1 MRRRRDRKAAAAPIS
16 AAVALALLSSSALS
30 AGSEGIDRPAPPPA
44 AEQPAPPSTPQPQT
58 APDVFALTGVE
69 TAVERDQPEIC
80 AVFSKIP
87 DPEQPVSGP
96 TGGLIGLTAEE
107 GEAAPVNLTRRGRSL
122 CLGGLEHARRY
133 RLTFSG
139 DLRAVDGRMLGSGV
153 DRTVETAERRPS
165 LAFRDAGFL
174 LSRVGDGR
182 ADGDL
187 ALRSINVATATVR
200 LLRLTNVEGVERAY
214 FEAGDPA
221 LVDRLAKDA
230 KEVWSGA
237 IALGPLRNRALTT
250 PLPLTA
256 VAGKLEPGVYVA
268 AAEAEGERTRQWFIV
283 SDLAVNTVTGDD
295 GLLVFA
301 RSRASAEPM
310 EGVTLKIANR
320 DRSEAAVTRTGPD
333 GLARIDSA
341 QLAGAGERTPQVL
354 LARRGADVAVVEL
367 SGPRNALG
375 VEADE
380 NPFQRS
386 RLDAF
391 IGLDRPVYAPGDTL
405 NAVAL
410 LRDTDGREAAGEKL
424 IAELRRPDGAP
435 AARLP
440 LTDDAAAA
448 GGGYAFSLRLPGAAQ
463 SGDWRLSLHEEADG
477 EEVGA
482 ATLRVSDA
490 RPLGLTLALDAAVDF
505 PGEREAAPPDARPA
519 PDARPTVR
527 LNLHVAAA
535 NGRPVAG
542 MSGQVYVAAR
552 RPQTDLPQFP
562 GYVFSQDLPPGERKL
577 LGSFTA
583 DAQGR
588 ATLQLP
594 LPDGLPF
601 RSAFDARIEA
611 EAQVAGAPAA
621 RAEILL
627 PYRPRPVAVGL
638 RPRFEG
644 PGAPDG
650 ATVAFDVVAVDGA
663 SGRPVEVKGLTYEL
677 VREETAFE
685 WFDNQGRWDYRQ
697 AVRDR
702 VTAGGALDVGTGG
715 PAVISEPVGAGRYR
729 LEARDPATGAVAS
742 HRFAAGWWMSPQAGA
757 RPDRVEVTAIRPGAR
772 AEGKAWVFVRPPYAG
787 EVLILVAD
795 QRVRRAETR
804 AIGPDGA
811 FIEIPADYGARGGAH
826 VAAVAFA
833 APDPAYRGPP
843 RRAAGSAWLP
853 SLDGPHRL
861 TTTLEAVPATDSAPA
876 QIKLRALNSRK
887 EGGAAEPIHA
897 VAALLPADAAENAFG
912 DPVRRFFGEQPL
924 GVSVRDIYG
933 KLISPPDRKAER
945 EESAARPVV
954 AVKPGALWLSDI
966 LHLNADGETVVTVVP
981 PPGTPAGAYRVTV
994 LTWDAT
1000 AMGRA
1005 ETTLTLPTGAPPVP
1019 GPTRPFVSAPT
1030 GWRRDRVIDI
1040 PANGDAPRPDFP
1052 AGPALLLTEAA
1063 ALPDLDLGEA
1073 AGKQINPLPPLGAQ
1087 AAAARLI
1094 GLASLRLPGFERD
1107 RAAAAALDEL
1117 LAMQRPDGAFSAWSP
1132 TGAADPWLT
1141 AYALDAL
1148 NRRRRSDGDAP
1159 DPAVAA
1165 AVGVAESAARDWL
1178 RRWWDGCR
1186 TDPANLSSCVYALA
1200 MLTEAKK
1207 LDAGAVAFFA
1217 EGFALQLPSELA
1229 RAHLAAAWDNVGDR
1243 RQTEAALARV
1253 AGGRRVDAVTRD
1265 QHGSAVRDHGSAV
1278 RDHGSAVRDAAAAVA
1293 VMAERRAGADMLTA
1307 AVQRLQRTRAA
1318 TFFLS
1323 EQEAAWLL
1331 SAARALT
1338 PPGAATPGLILPPA
1352 TGGLMSPPATGET
1365 PVLRNGEAAPARFS
1379 LLLPADDAADPA
1391 AGKLTQRLTDLTG
1404 RDADPAAT
1412 APGDALAVTFEAT
1425 FEPED
1430 RPRLLRLSARP
1441 PDNTQALTAP
1451 APITEDDKTDKPAV
1465 EALRSRTDASGVT
1478 AVILVPPGVGKVKLS
1493 YLLRVVGPGPATGG
1507 GAVIE
1512 SLGRGGRV
1520 GRLISRGG

>member
-16 AAVALALLSSSALS
+16 LIVGLALLSSSALS
-30 AGSEGIDRPAPPPA
+30 AGSEGTDRSAPPA
-44 AEQPAPPSTPQPQT
+44 ADSAVSPSGQPPQT

-87 DPEQPVSGP
+87 DPEQPAGGP
-96 TGGLIGLTAEE
+96 TGGLVGLTTEE

-139 DLRAVDGRMLGSGV
+139 DLRAVDGRTLGSGV
-153 DRTVETAERRPS
+153 DRTVETTERRPS

-182 ADGDL
+182 TDGDL

-200 LLRLTNVEGVERAY
+200 LLRLANAEGVERAY

-221 LVDRLAKDA
+221 LVERLAKDA

-250 PLPLTA
+250 PLPLAA

-341 QLAGAGERTPQVL
+341 QLSGAGERTPQVL

-440 LTDDAAAA
+440 LTDADAAS

-490 RPLGLTLALDAAVDF
+490 RPLGLTLALDAAIDF
-505 PGEREAAPPDARPA
+505 PGEREAAASDARPA
-519 PDARPTVR
+519 PDARPLVR
-527 LNLHVAAA
+527 LNLRVAAA

-621 RAEILL
+621 RAETLL

-715 PAVISEPVGAGRYR
+715 PALISEPVGAGRYR
-729 LEARDPATGAVAS
+729 LEVRDPAGGAVAS

-861 TTTLEAVPATDSAPA
+861 TTTLEAVPATDSTPA

-887 EGGAAEPIHA
+887 EGAAAEPIHA

-933 KLISPPDRKAER
+933 KLISPPDRKTER

-966 LHLNADGETVVTVVP
+966 LHLNADGEAVLTVVP
-981 PPGTPAGAYRVTV
+981 PPGAPAGTYRVAV
-994 LTWDAT
+994 LTWDAA

-1005 ETTLTLPTGAPPVP
+1005 ETSLTLPAGAAPAPA
-1019 GPTRPFVSAPT
+1019 PTRPFVSAPT

-1040 PANGDAPRPDFP
+1040 AANSEAPGPDSP
-1052 AGPALLLTEAA
+1052 AGPAVLLTEAA
-1063 ALPDLDLGEA
+1063 AVADLDIGEA

-1094 GLASLRLPGFERD
+1094 GLASLRLPGFDRD
-1107 RAAAAALDEL
+1107 RAVIAALDEL
-1117 LAMQRPDGAFSAWSP
+1117 LAMQRPDGAFAAWSP

-1148 NRRRRSDGDAP
+1148 NRRRRSDGDAT
-1159 DPAVAA
+1159 DPAA

-1178 RRWWDGCR
+1178 RRWWDGCW

-1229 RAHLAAAWDNVGDR
+1229 RAHLAAAWDNVGER
-1243 RQTEAALARV
+1243 RQAEAALARV
-1253 AGGRRVDAVTRD
+1253 AGGRRVEV
-1265 QHGSAVRDHGSAV
+1265 VV

-1293 VMAERRAGADMLTA
+1293 VMAERRAPADMLTA
-1307 AVQRLQRTRAA
+1307 AVQRLQRTRATA
-1318 TFFLS
+1318 FSLS

-1338 PPGAATPGLILPPA
+1338 PPGAVTP
-1352 TGGLMSPPATGET
+1352 GLMSPSATSGPPSPAATAET
-1365 PVLRNGEAAPARFS
+1365 PVSRNGEAAPARFI

-1391 AGKLTQRLTDLTG
+1391 AGKLIQRLTDLTG

-1412 APGDALAVTFEAT
+1412 VPGDALAVTFEAT

-1430 RPRLLRLSARP
+1430 RPRLLRLSART

-1451 APITEDDKTDKPAV
+1451 ALIAEDDKTDKPAV
-1465 EALRSRTDASGVT
+1465 EALRSRADASGVT

-1493 YLLRVVGPGPATGG
+1493 YLLRAVGPGPTTGG
-1507 GAVIE
+1507 RAVIE

-1520 GRLISRGG
+1520 GRLISRGDDINGLKQ